1 MSYFNEIFI
10 NTISY
15 FWGFGVLGFWGFG
28 GFSLD
33 SLGADPCRPGYVRI
47 KYSNITEYYDPV
59 GGAGGQGGRVNIQI
73 QNISPSAVM
82 SLGNQGQGGGAGTNG
97 GNGYMSITY
106 SGQEEGTTVPGTITS
121 PAGRVYECDSAGNPT
136 GGSQAANIWQSSTDD
151 NMKPRDFGTGSGS
164 TAGFGGNGIPQ
175 NGGGQIT
182 RYLPFTGAA
191 ADALGKRQY
200 EVGPFDLTNVN
211 NIRFTIIRGSNQN
224 GGEEPSQQLDVY
236 YRKGGSNNSTLFE
249 SISLP
254 ASDTAVGWQA
264 KDFVIGD
271 TAQIKDAVIYL
282 TFEQNR
288 TGEYQTSPAT
298 DDNYGLAAI
307 TLFYAP
313 TFSTTFIS
321 TGGATLQGNLN
332 AAGEPVNSDTGID
345 QVRRTVTALDA
356 SLQINDG
363 TFTMSSSTP
372 ITTTAT
378 VTAENDIPL
387 ITKYHRVKYL
397 IKAL

>member
-1 MSYFNEIFI
+1 MNCLIVILLLLVLYGLYSIQ
-10 NTISY
+10 TI
-15 FWGFGVLGFWGFG
+15 
-28 GFSLD
+28 
-33 SLGADPCRPGYVRI
+33 
-47 KYSNITEYYDPV
+47 IT
-59 GGAGGQGGRVNIQI
+59 
-73 QNISPSAVM
+73 M
-82 SLGNQGQGGGAGTNG
+82 
-97 GNGYMSITY
+97 
-106 SGQEEGTTVPGTITS
+106 
-121 PAGRVYECDSAGNPT
+121 
-136 GGSQAANIWQSSTDD
+136 
-151 NMKPRDFGTGSGS
+151 
-164 TAGFGGNGIPQ
+164 
-175 NGGGQIT
+175 
-182 RYLPFTGAA
+182 
-191 ADALGKRQY
+191 
-200 EVGPFDLTNVN
+200 
-211 NIRFTIIRGSNQN
+211 IRGSGQN

-264 KDFVIGD
+264 KDFVVGD
-271 TAQIKDAVIYL
+271 TSQIKDAVIYL
-282 TFEQNR
+282 IFEQNR
-288 TGEYQTSPAT
+288 TGEYQTSSPF
-298 DDNYGLAAI
+298 DDNYGLGAI